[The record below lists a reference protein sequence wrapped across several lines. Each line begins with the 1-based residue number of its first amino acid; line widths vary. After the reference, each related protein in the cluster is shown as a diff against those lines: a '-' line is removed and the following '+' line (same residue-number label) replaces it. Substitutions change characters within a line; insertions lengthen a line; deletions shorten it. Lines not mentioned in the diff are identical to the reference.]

1 MRRYNYRN
9 PENNNVEHDN
19 YQKIVDD
26 FVESRKSLKKN
37 LDKQKGD
44 IITMRVGEKPLT
56 KDEKKSK
63 PIIDNLKSLN
73 VEIKKGR
80 NLYWRMFEAY
90 QGKNKTQS
98 EIKLTSKQDIGKL
111 GANPG
116 EVNLEDIQGENL
128 LTIKNTKTNST
139 KSFPLTE
146 DLASLL
152 FKPARDIDFEDIEDG
167 ALRTYYDIM
176 LNYAG
181 ISNRANNNRKLRRAR
196 EVYNRVEEEQFSDD
210 ERKDED
216 DELPPLPEDDWEDDM
231 ENPEEDFE
239 LFEEEEER
247 GRPAPVDYRPV
258 NYRGEP
264 RVEMGRYF
272 KEGVDVEEGRG
283 RRRNVAKQVR
293 ENKKANKMKVRRRQ
307 QRQEQD
313 MRGRRQEF
321 QEQGMRQGIGFVNE
335 ERRGERRYVPEGR
348 VPVRRRRA
356 NRGVE
361 EVRGLDPRRR
371 RGQQGRG
378 LNLMS
383 PDEITCVCS
392 H

>member
-9 PENNNVEHDN
+9 AENNNVEHDN

-80 NLYWRMFEAY
+80 NLYWRIFEAY

-111 GANPG
+111 GTSG
-116 EVNLEDIQGENL
+116 EIQLEDIRGENL

-152 FKPARDIDFEDIEDG
+152 FKPARDIDFNDIEAG
-167 ALRTYYDIM
+167 AFRTYYDIM

-181 ISNRANNNRKLRRAR
+181 ISNRANNNRKLRFAR
-196 EVYNRVEEEQFSDD
+196 EVYNS
-210 ERKDED
+210 
-216 DELPPLPEDDWEDDM
+216 
-231 ENPEEDFE
+231 
-239 LFEEEEER
+239 
-247 GRPAPVDYRPV
+247 
-258 NYRGEP
+258 
-264 RVEMGRYF
+264 
-272 KEGVDVEEGRG
+272 
-283 RRRNVAKQVR
+283 
-293 ENKKANKMKVRRRQ
+293 KK
-307 QRQEQD
+307 
-313 MRGRRQEF
+313 
-321 QEQGMRQGIGFVNE
+321 
-335 ERRGERRYVPEGR
+335 
-348 VPVRRRRA
+348 
-356 NRGVE
+356 
-361 EVRGLDPRRR
+361 
-371 RGQQGRG
+371 
-378 LNLMS
+378 
-383 PDEITCVCS
+383 
-392 H
+392 